1 MKANGARLICVIIL
15 SAALSTVSIS
25 TIAEESDPPYLG
37 EVILVLSMP
46 LHNGTGNSSTADSPP
61 HLIELYT
68 ATWCVPCRSAE
79 SEVEDLED
87 WWPALEVVALHPSL
101 GSPDELVTNCSSEV
115 YNHYQL
121 GGYPTLVIDG
131 HWTLIGDKQAA
142 DLQPLL
148 NNLSGDNLPRQG
160 GATLTFDWQFQDEN
174 LTLNWS
180 LSTSHDVILDFLV
193 TGDGVVWPSTS
204 VRLDNVVR
212 GGLTNQSNVGT
223 ESLTFDEVLEENL
236 SITAIVRI
244 AGTPEL
250 ESGSETP
257 INSGLSDSWLE
268 PIEARSVSP
277 KVIAMFSV
285 LILILAIVPM
295 RHTVPVLFRRQI
307 PLQMAS
313 KDPSLSEE

>member
-15 SAALSTVSIS
+15 SAALSTASIS
-25 TIAEESDPPYLG
+25 TIAEESDPPYPG

-61 HLIELYT
+61 HLIELHT
-68 ATWCVPCRSAE
+68 ATWCVPCRSVE
-79 SEVEDLED
+79 SEVEDLEA

-131 HWTLIGDKQAA
+131 HWTLMGDKQAA

-180 LSTSHDVILDFLV
+180 LSSSHDVILDFLV
-193 TGDGVVWPSTS
+193 TGDDVVWPSTS

-223 ESLTFDEVLEENL
+223 ESVTFDEVLEENL

-257 INSGLSDSWLE
+257 LNSGLSDSWQE

-307 PLQMAS
+307 PSQMAS
-313 KDPSLSEE
+313 DDPDLSEE

>member
-15 SAALSTVSIS
+15 SAALSTASIS
-25 TIAEESDPPYLG
+25 TIAEESDLPYLG

-61 HLIELYT
+61 HLIELHT

-131 HWTLIGDKQAA
+131 HWTLMGDKQAA

-148 NNLSGDNLPRQG
+148 NNLSVDNLPRQG
-160 GATLTFDWQFQDEN
+160 WATLTFDWQFQDEN

-180 LSTSHDVILDFLV
+180 LSSSHDVILDFLV
-193 TGDGVVWPSTS
+193 TGDDVVWPSTS
-204 VRLDNVVR
+204 KRLDNVVR
-212 GGLTNQSNVGT
+212 GGLTDQSHVGT
-223 ESLTFDEVLEENL
+223 ESVTLDEVLEENL

-257 INSGLSDSWLE
+257 LNSGLPDSWLE

-307 PLQMAS
+307 PSQMAS
-313 KDPSLSEE
+313 EGPDLSEE